1 MEVCPIFPF
10 CNGEDG
16 RASVAAAPC
25 RRSLLGKMNEEQASI
40 AAAPSGD
47 NGRDA
52 GELTRPMVAHGQR
65 PAASR
70 HAPRL
75 SVARVC
81 AGQGCGAATVCH
93 LPIL

>member
-40 AAAPSGD
+40 AAAPCW
-47 NGRDA
+47 
-52 GELTRPMVAHGQR
+52 GQR
-65 PAASR
+65 SGRWRTHPPHGRTWPEARRQPPRASSLR
-70 HAPRL
+70 
-75 SVARVC
+75 C
-81 AGQGCGAATVCH
+81 
-93 LPIL
+93 